1 LKILILKGRK
11 NVMKKFLVGSL
22 MLLVLVAGAVITA
35 NAQYCRTRGN
45 RGYNSYNSY
54 PARYVTYNRG
64 YNRRYN
70 RGYNRGYQPAYY
82 STPTYYRSAPTYYTS
97 YRSNRPSYY
106 RRHRNA
112 INVGL
117 GTGAGA
123 IIGALAGGRR
133 GAVLGAL
140 IGGGGAAAYTYG
152 FNPKRRYYRRSR

>member
-1 LKILILKGRK
+1 
-11 NVMKKFLVGSL
+11 MKKFLVGSL
-22 MLLVLVAGAVITA
+22 MTLVLMAGAVIIG
-35 NAQYCRTRGN
+35 NAQYCPPRGY
-45 RGYNSYNSY
+45 RGYNNGYGT
-54 PARYVTYNRG
+54 RYVSYNRG
-64 YNRRYN
+64 YRRGHNRGYDRGYSRGYN

-82 STPTYYRSAPTYYTS
+82 YSTPRYRS

-112 INVGL
+112 VNIGI

-123 IIGALAGGRR
+123 IIGALTGGRR

-152 FNPKRRYYRRSR
+152 LNPKRRHYRRYR